1 MSLSGIAICATAL
14 WSTICDVSGHICRIN
29 AGQTWSTFRLSYS
42 SSSLCIS
49 SVCFVQYT
57 QKCSLQ
63 RYLEEMFTQKL
74 KICLFKK
81 PVIAWDAKGDLGPL
95 RTEDVIEHFIF
106 AFSKWKR
113 LSAKHLVLFHRRKK
127 FIQVWTTWGW
137 AGHFWATPGLFDMF
151 WFRLGL
157 KVYYFSQ
164 AQVLLFFYL
173 NIGIY
178 LYNEPIKGIGLLKIW

>member
-29 AGQTWSTFRLSYS
+29 AGQTLSTFRLSYS

-57 QKCSLQ
+57 RKCSLQ
-63 RYLEEMFTQKL
+63 RYLEEIFTHKL

-81 PVIAWDAKGDLGPL
+81 HIITWDAKGDLGPL

-151 WFRLGL
+151 WFRFLDWVLRYITFHKL
-157 KVYYFSQ
+157 KFYF
-164 AQVLLFFYL
+164 FFFT
-173 NIGIY
+173 
-178 LYNEPIKGIGLLKIW
+178 